1 MTATG
6 SVTQATNRNA
16 PRGGKPPESSVRVAA
31 RLELCCRGE
40 GDPDSPTVLLIAGL
54 GQQLIEWPPELVDGL
69 LDEGFRV
76 VRFDN
81 RDIGRSGRADIPAP
95 SAREMLTRR
104 FSSAQYLL
112 GDMALDTVGLL
123 DGLDIDSAHLV
134 GMSMGGMIAQT
145 VAARHPSRVRS
156 LTSIMSTTGAK
167 RIGRPTLATYARLY
181 RPVPAEREAA
191 AEATV
196 AMMRHIGC
204 RGHAFDAD
212 RVRATALE
220 AWDRDG
226 GPNPDGPAR
235 QLAAIFKSGDRTR
248 EVAQIT
254 APTLVIHGDR
264 DPMVAPTGGW
274 ATSRAIPRARLLTIP
289 GMGHDL
295 PAGACPELVEAIS
308 EHVRSAERRREALD
322 G

>member
-1 MTATG
+1 MT
-6 SVTQATNRNA
+6 VTEITERQV
-16 PRGGKPPESSVRVAA
+16 PVASKI
-31 RLELCCRGE
+31 ELCSRIDGE
-40 GDPDSPTVLLIAGL
+40 ADRPTVLLIAGL

-81 RDIGRSGRADIPAP
+81 REMGRSSRTDIPAP
-95 SAREMLTRR
+95 TAREMLTRR
-104 FSSAQYLL
+104 FSDAQYVL
-112 GDMALDTVGLL
+112 GDLALDTVGLL
-123 DGLDIDSAHLV
+123 DGLEIDSAHLV

-167 RIGRPTLATYARLY
+167 RLGRPTLATSARLY

-196 AMMRHIGC
+196 AMMRHIGS
-204 RGHAFDAD
+204 RGFPFDTD

-235 QLAAIFKSGDRTR
+235 QLAAIFKSGDRTQ

-274 ATSRAIPRARLLTIP
+274 ATSRAIPRSRLLTIP

-308 EHVRSAERRREALD
+308 DLAWGAERRREASHV
-322 G
+322 

>member
-1 MTATG
+1 MTSTAPPTETG
-6 SVTQATNRNA
+6 DVTAART
-16 PRGGKPPESSVRVAA
+16 ESSERFVRVGA
-31 RLELCCRGE
+31 RLELCCRVD
-40 GDPDSPTVLLIAGL
+40 GDGAAPTVLLIAGL

-69 LDEGFRV
+69 LAEGLRV

-81 RDIGRSGRADIPAP
+81 RDIGRSGRADGPAP
-95 SAREMLTRR
+95 SAPEMLTRR
-104 FSSAQYLL
+104 FSADRYLL
-112 GDMALDTVGLL
+112 GDMALDTIGLL
-123 DGLDIDSAHLV
+123 DGLAIDSAHLV

-167 RIGRPTLATYARLY
+167 RIGQPTLGTYARLY
-181 RPVPAEREAA
+181 QPVPAEREAA
-191 AEATV
+191 AEANV
-196 AMMRHIGC
+196 AMMRHIGS
-204 RGHAFDAD
+204 RGFPFDAE

-220 AWDRDG
+220 GWDREG

-235 QLAAIFKSGDRTR
+235 QLAAIFKSGDRTK

-274 ATSRAIPRARLLTIP
+274 ATARAIRGARLLSVQ

-308 EHVRSAERRREALD
+308 EHVGSAEWRRESID
-322 G
+322 V

>member
-1 MTATG
+1 MVVIGITKEADGTDASG
-6 SVTQATNRNA
+6 AEERSL
-16 PRGGKPPESSVRVAA
+16 RVAVGI
-31 RLELCCRGE
+31 ELCCRVD
-40 GDPDSPTVLLIAGL
+40 GDAGRPSIVLIAGL
-54 GQQLIEWPPELVDGL
+54 GQQLNEWPPELVDGL
-69 LDEGFRV
+69 LREGFRV

-81 RDIGRSGRADIPAP
+81 RDVGRSSRAAIPAP
-95 SAREMLTRR
+95 TAKEMLTRR
-104 FSSAQYLL
+104 FRAAQYGLD
-112 GDMALDTVGLL
+112 DMALDTVGLL
-123 DGLDIDSAHLV
+123 DGLDLDSAHLV
-134 GMSMGGMIAQT
+134 GMSMGGMVAQT

-156 LTSIMSTTGAK
+156 LVSIMSTTGAK

-181 RPVPAEREAA
+181 RPVPDDREGAA
-191 AEATV
+191 KATV
-196 AMMRHIGC
+196 AMMRRIGS
-204 RGHAFDAD
+204 RGYRFDAD

-248 EVAQIT
+248 EVGQIT

-264 DPMVAPTGGW
+264 DPMVNPTGGW
-274 ATSRAIPRARLLTIP
+274 ATSRAIPRSRLLTVP

-295 PAGACPELVEAIS
+295 PAGACPEVVEAIA
-308 EHVRSAERRREALD
+308 EHVLTAEGRREAHR